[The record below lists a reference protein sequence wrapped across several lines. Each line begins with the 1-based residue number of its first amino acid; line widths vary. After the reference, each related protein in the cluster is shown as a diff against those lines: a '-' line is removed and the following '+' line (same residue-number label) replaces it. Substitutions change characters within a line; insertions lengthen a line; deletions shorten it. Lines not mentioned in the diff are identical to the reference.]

1 MLATLTTD
9 QRWIDGG
16 SLSTDH
22 TEDSADML
30 RIFVGDDGS
39 TGPNRTT
46 RTNTLAARARTRI
59 RSRNGLAAGTSFI
72 PGRER
77 AETYRSKGVP
87 RGIVSPAVRR
97 ESAGTAENDSPA
109 ETRAQDVPNVEQIV
123 AKAVEQMAAKLEAQ
137 AAHRISTPVRSTVDP
152 RSQFTL
158 RALYESELKS
168 ERSRRVEVGRNKS
181 GTAEKDLSA
190 LSFWEKTT
198 SNPTLADI
206 NAGTLQT
213 FITNALRTGRRS
225 TARGY
230 VGHLRWM
237 LNEAK
242 RRGIID
248 SVPAFEF
255 PKVSRRM
262 ANEEHRETLIY
273 ELDGDLLGTLDKIYK
288 AIESDE
294 LRLAFM
300 CGATFGPRTEDLLT
314 LKWTDI
320 DFVSERPTVKYVAE
334 KTGSFHVV
342 PLPDFLV
349 AAFRTEFFNS
359 LDDTTRKDPEFVFQ
373 TLISHRSAD
382 PRKSRAVRRAVS
394 DLRNVVLSVGFNFGG
409 RKTAEQ
415 KPFQVLRATC
425 NERYE
430 RHHRRAGEWILGH
443 AMNGVN
449 RKSYQNPGSDIYKA
463 VQTLPQPQSFL
474 KGLPC
479 SHSES

>member
-9 QRWIDGG
+9 QQWIDGG
-16 SLSTDH
+16 LLSTDH
-22 TEDSADML
+22 TEDRADML
-30 RIFVGDDGS
+30 KIFTAEDGS

-77 AETYRSKGVP
+77 AVDTSRGNGVP
-87 RGIVSPAVRR
+87 RGIVSPVVRR
-97 ESAGTAENDSPA
+97 GSAGTAENDSPA
-109 ETRAQDVPNVEQIV
+109 ETRAQDVPSVEQIV

-137 AAHRISTPVRSTVDP
+137 NAHRISTPVRISEDP
-152 RSQFTL
+152 RSEMTL
-158 RALYESELKS
+158 RALYESELKA
-168 ERSRRVEVGRNKS
+168 ERTRRVDVGRNKS
-181 GTAEKDLSA
+181 GTADKDLSA
-190 LSFWEKTT
+190 LSFWERTT
-198 SNPTLADI
+198 SNPTLASID
-206 NAGTLQT
+206 AGTLQT

-242 RRGIID
+242 RRGIIE
-248 SVPAFEF
+248 SVAAFEF
-255 PKVSRRM
+255 PKVSRRTV
-262 ANEEHRETLIY
+262 NEEHRETLIY
-273 ELDGDLLGTLDKIYK
+273 ELDGDLLGTLDKIN
-288 AIESDE
+288 AGIESTE
-294 LRLAFM
+294 LRLAFV
-300 CGATFGPRTEDLLT
+300 CGASFGPRTEDLLT
-314 LKWTDI
+314 LKWC
-320 DFVSERPTVKYVAE
+320 DFDLIGERPVVRFVAE
-334 KTGSFHVV
+334 KTGTFHVV
-342 PLPDFLV
+342 PLAGWLV
-349 AAFRTEFFNS
+349 ALLQAS
-359 LDDTTRKDPEFVFQ
+359 QLDETHVFP
-373 TLISHRSAD
+373 TLISHKSKD
-382 PRKSRAVRRAVS
+382 PRKSHASRRTVAA
-394 DLRNVVLSVGFNFGG
+394 LRDAAAAAGFKFGE
-409 RKTAEQ
+409 RKAAEQ

-425 NERYE
+425 NERFE